1 MTPAILLLLAI
12 IVVALVLFSLERVP
26 ADVVALG
33 VMLSLILTGLLPAE
47 RAFAGFG
54 SDTVMMILGLLIL
67 TAALTRTG
75 VVDIAGRTVMRYTG
89 HAPNRLLVI
98 VVVTAAVLSA
108 FMSNTASTAFFL
120 PIVIGVA
127 QRTRTSASQLLMPL
141 AFAAIL
147 TSSVTLVST
156 STNLVISGL
165 LTANGMPAMGMF
177 ELAPVGLPVAIAG
190 IIYILTIGR
199 RIIPNRLGADEFDQ
213 PFGVRL
219 YLTEVM
225 ILPGSP
231 IAGKTLIE
239 SGLGSELDLNV
250 LRIVRGKNRY
260 FGPRSNLTLE
270 EGDVLLVEG
279 NRDEILKVKD
289 IAGIDIKADVKL
301 SDPGMTNEEA
311 ELVEVI
317 LLPGS
322 PLLGR
327 TLKRFRF
334 RERYGLQVLAINR
347 QGETIRRKISQVQ
360 MRLGDMLLVQGRR
373 ANISLLASERSLGV
387 IGAVEE
393 RRPNVARAPIAITI
407 FIAALGATTLGILSL
422 PVAVLL
428 GSVVAF
434 VTRCITPEE
443 AYREVEWKAIVL
455 IGSMLA
461 LGAAMQETGAA
472 DYIAGQL
479 VTLVGS
485 AQPLAL
491 LAGFFVLTVLLTQPM
506 SNQAA
511 AIVVVPIAI
520 QTALQLDLNPRA
532 FAMMIAVAASCSYLT
547 PLEPACLMVYGPGR
561 YKFVDFLKV
570 GSLLT
575 VIVFVI
581 AIALVPLVWPL
592 RLAPQ

>member
-1 MTPAILLLLAI
+1 MTPAILLLLVI
-12 IVVALVLFSLERVP
+12 IVLALILFSLERVP

-33 VMLSLILTGLLPAE
+33 VMLSLILTGLLPTE

-75 VVDIAGRTVMRYTG
+75 VVDIAGRAVMRHTG
-89 HAPNRLLVI
+89 QDPNRLLVI
-98 VVVTAAVLSA
+98 IVVTAATLSA

-120 PIVIGVA
+120 PIVLGAA

-141 AFAAIL
+141 AFASIL
-147 TSSVTLVST
+147 SSSVTLVST

-165 LTANGMPAMGMF
+165 MAQYNLPAIGML
-177 ELAPVGLPVAIAG
+177 ELAPVGVPVALAG
-190 IIYILTIGR
+190 IVYILTIGR
-199 RIIPNRLGADEFDQ
+199 RIIPNRLGLDEFDQ

-225 ILPGSP
+225 ILPESP
-231 IAGKTLIE
+231 LAGKTLSE

-260 FGPRSNLTLE
+260 FGPRSNLVLD

-301 SDPGMTNEEA
+301 GDPGMTSEEA

-317 LLPGS
+317 LMPGS

-360 MRLGDMLLVQGRR
+360 LRLGDMLLVQGRR
-373 ANISLLASERSLGV
+373 ANISMLATARSLSV

-393 RRPNVARAPIAITI
+393 RRPNVQRAPIAIAI
-407 FIAALGATTLGILSL
+407 FVASLGATTLGLLPL

-428 GSVVAF
+428 GSMAAF

-443 AYREVEWKAIVL
+443 AYREVEWKAIIL
-455 IGSMLA
+455 IGSMLSV
-461 LGAAMQETGAA
+461 GTAMQETGAA
-472 DYIAGQL
+472 DYIAGEL

-491 LAGFFVLTVLLTQPM
+491 LTGFFVLTVLLTQPM

-520 QTALQLDLNPRA
+520 QAALRLDLNPRT

-547 PLEPACLMVYGPGR
+547 PLEPACLMVFGPGR

-581 AIALVPLVWPL
+581 AIVLVPLVWPL
-592 RLAPQ
+592 QATP

>member
-199 RIIPNRLGADEFDQ
+199 RFIPNRLGADEFDQ

-592 RLAPQ
+592 QLAP